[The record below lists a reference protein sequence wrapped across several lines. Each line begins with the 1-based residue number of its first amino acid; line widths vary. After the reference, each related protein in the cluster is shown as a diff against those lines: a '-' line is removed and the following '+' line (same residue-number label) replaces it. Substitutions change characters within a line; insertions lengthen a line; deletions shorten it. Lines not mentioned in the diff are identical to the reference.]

1 MTFGEYRHR
10 AAFGFLPLG
19 NTDIV
24 AFTVPRLGNPTG
36 EQKSAEGRLAASK
49 YNLTFTICYSIIVVL
64 EVQEMVFI
72 SHADRNF
79 ITRVEL
85 RGFQTDENPTDL

>member
-10 AAFGFLPLG
+10 AAFGFLPFGFLPFGFLPFGFLPLG

-36 EQKSAEGRLAASK
+36 EQKSAEGRLAASTYK
-49 YNLTFTICYSIIVVL
+49 K
-64 EVQEMVFI
+64 
-72 SHADRNF
+72 
-79 ITRVEL
+79 
-85 RGFQTDENPTDL
+85 